1 MNDHSARPPETRK
14 PARQRRAD
22 ASSASSM
29 AADLGA
35 HVADILASISDG
47 LVAFDNAW
55 RFTYINAAAERM
67 TNRKADDL
75 IGRTIADALGPDG
88 DNPFLATYRASKA
101 GGEPAA
107 FTAYSDVF
115 ARWLEVRGYPH
126 AAGYTVFFRDVSD
139 ERAAHR
145 AALRSE
151 GKLEA
156 ASAINQRIFETSLD
170 LILVV
175 DRRGNF
181 IRVSPSST
189 AILGHPPAELIG
201 RSAAEFLH
209 ADDLENTRN
218 EMRLARRGRL
228 MRNFECRYVHRDG
241 RIVPL
246 MWTGVWSEPEQQHF
260 FIGRD
265 MTERIAL
272 EQQLR
277 QAQKMEAVGQLTG
290 GVAHDFNNI
299 LTVIT
304 STIDILGDAVSG
316 DAQLAAI
323 ARSINEAAER
333 GTQLT
338 QRMLA
343 FARKQPL
350 QARTLDLNEIV
361 EQMAPM
367 LRRTLGEDIAI
378 RTGLADR
385 PWHALADPSQ
395 VEDAILNLALN
406 ARDAMP
412 LGGRLV
418 IETANV
424 RLDEQYAA
432 HNADVTPGD
441 YVAMIV
447 TDSGAGMSPDV
458 AERAF
463 EPFFTT
469 KDVGRGTGLGLSMVY
484 GFAKQ
489 SRGHV
494 KIYSEVGHGTSV
506 KLYLPRV
513 AGAAALD
520 ADTLS
525 PPGEVHHGGG
535 ETILVVEDDAAV
547 RIAAVSIL
555 QDLGYRVLQAEDGK
569 AALAILQEAR
579 PIDLLFTDLI
589 MPNGVSGQDLLR
601 KAREQRPEL
610 KVLFTSGYSEH
621 LFKGRGDAERGVPL
635 LNKPYRRQNLAAAI
649 RGVLDGGA

>member
-1 MNDHSARPPETRK
+1 MNDHSASPQTPGHI
-14 PARQRRAD
+14 RQRAAD
-22 ASSASSM
+22 HSSAVFL
-29 AADLGA
+29 ADLGA
-35 HVADILASISDG
+35 HVDDILASISDG
-47 LVAFDNAW
+47 LVAFDNEW

-67 TNRKADDL
+67 TQRKADGL
-75 IGRTIADALGPDG
+75 IGRTIVDALGPDP
-88 DNPFLATYRASKA
+88 DNPFLASYRASKA
-101 GGEPAA
+101 SGEPIA

-115 ARWLEVRGYPH
+115 ARWLEIRGYPH

-145 AALRSE
+145 AALMSE

-156 ASAINQRIFETSLD
+156 AAPINQRIFETSLD

-181 IRVSPSST
+181 IRVSPSSA
-189 AILGHPPAELIG
+189 AILGHDPAWMIG
-201 RSAAEFLH
+201 RSAAEFVH
-209 ADDLENTRN
+209 PEDLDNTRN

-228 MRNFECRYVHRDG
+228 TRNFECRYVHKDG
-241 RIVPL
+241 RVVPL

-265 MTERIAL
+265 MTERILL

-277 QAQKMEAVGQLTG
+277 HAQKMEAVGQLTG

-304 STIDILGDAVSG
+304 STIEILADAVA
-316 DAQLAAI
+316 DDPQLAAI
-323 ARSINEAAER
+323 ARAINEAADR
-333 GTQLT
+333 GAQLT

-350 QARTLDLNEIV
+350 QARSLDLNAIV
-361 EQMAPM
+361 ERMVPM
-367 LRRTLGEDIAI
+367 LRRTLGEDITI
-378 RTGLADR
+378 ITGLADDL
-385 PWHALADPSQ
+385 WHALADPSQ
-395 VEDAILNLALN
+395 VEDAILNLAVN

-412 LGGRLV
+412 TGGRLV

-424 RLDEQYAA
+424 HLDQQYATHHPEVA
-432 HNADVTPGD
+432 PGE

-458 AERAF
+458 VERAF

-469 KDVGRGTGLGLSMVY
+469 KDVGRGSGLGLSMVY

-494 KIYSEVGHGTSV
+494 KIYSEVGHGSSV
-506 KLYLPRV
+506 KLYLPKV
-513 AGAAALD
+513 AGAVALD
-520 ADTLS
+520 TDTLS
-525 PPGEVHHGGG
+525 EPSEAHSGG

-547 RIAAVSIL
+547 RVAAAGIL
-555 QDLGYRVLQAEDGK
+555 QNLGYRVLEAEDGE
-569 AALAILQEAR
+569 AALAILEQHH

-589 MPNGVSGQDLLR
+589 MPHGVSGQDLLR
-601 KAREQRPEL
+601 WVRERRPEL

-621 LFKGRGDAERGVPL
+621 LFKGRGDVERGAPL
-635 LNKPYRRQNLAAAI
+635 LSKPYRRQNLAAAV
-649 RGVLDGGA
+649 RRALDGSG